1 MAEIARLRPIEE
13 LILKGLS
20 DRFQQVFGCINTFTN
35 TYEKMRVVQQM
46 FDGKAVRYPYM
57 VLMMK
62 GMYQNIESWNTN
74 YMARRGLQAVVH
86 DSNNAAYT
94 VRLMPTSFDIDV
106 EFYTNQ
112 FNLGL
117 EGSVLSFAK
126 QWLFARRIG
135 SLKFETEYGR
145 LVLQNNVE
153 LAPNVQIPTMENQAE
168 SESVYVVKASLT
180 LQGYTSQAE
189 LGTVG
194 IVQKVEVE
202 ETIGPAVASQGLRII
217 GTPETTTWGI
227 PDPESGS

>member
-1 MAEIARLRPIEE
+1 MAEIVRLRPVEE

-20 DRFQQVFGCINTFTN
+20 DRFQQVFGCINVFTN

-46 FDGKAVRYPYM
+46 FDGRPVKYPYAIFM
-57 VLMMK
+57 TK
-62 GMYQNIESWNTN
+62 AMYQNTDSWNTN
-74 YMARRGLQAVVH
+74 YMARRGMQAVVH

-117 EGSVLSFAK
+117 ESSVLSYAK
-126 QWLFARRIG
+126 QWLFARRTG

-145 LVLQNNVE
+145 LVLQTQVE

-168 SESVYVVKASLT
+168 GESVYIVKGSMT
-180 LQGYTSQAE
+180 VHGYTSQAE

-194 IVQKVEVE
+194 IVQEVE
-202 ETIGPAVASQGLRII
+202 LEQTIGPAVASQGLRII
-217 GTPETTTWGI
+217 GTPETTTWTVPG
-227 PDPESGS
+227 SGS